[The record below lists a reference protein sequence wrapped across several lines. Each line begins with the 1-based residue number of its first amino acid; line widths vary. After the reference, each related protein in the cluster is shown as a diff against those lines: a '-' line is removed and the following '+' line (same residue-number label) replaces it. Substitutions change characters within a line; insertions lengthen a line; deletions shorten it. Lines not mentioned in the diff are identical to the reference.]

1 VTDPGLNFGG
11 GMKRLGIKSTFA
23 TKLAKH
29 SVKQRETTVIGGG
42 TNSRFALPSESGSVV
57 EESWFEIMNT
67 FSIKRIKTLIISKP
81 TTQYAYLLILH
92 IYILLLYITTRNK
105 VATFTTAA

>member
-57 EESWFEIMNT
+57 ERVMVRNNEYVFH
-67 FSIKRIKTLIISKP
+67 KTYKNINNL
-81 TTQYAYLLILH
+81 
-92 IYILLLYITTRNK
+92 
-105 VATFTTAA
+105 